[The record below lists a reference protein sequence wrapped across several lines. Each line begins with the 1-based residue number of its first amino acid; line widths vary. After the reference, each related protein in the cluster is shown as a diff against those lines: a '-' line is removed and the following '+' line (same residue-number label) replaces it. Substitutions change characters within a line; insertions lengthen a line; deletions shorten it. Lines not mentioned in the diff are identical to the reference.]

1 MSLRQEN
8 QALKLQL
15 KVLQAKE
22 SEVAHLKD
30 AIEHL
35 KEDKLNLTKKVSK
48 LKSDFDQ
55 QLSGNLDLK

>member
-1 MSLRQEN
+1 M
-8 QALKLQL
+8 QL